1 MSSENTNLNI
11 NIVETVENMMAELDT
26 HFNDMLGDNPST
38 PPVMPVLTTP
48 PPAPRRRHRAEVEGD
63 AEVESRAEVEDEVKA
78 EVEGDA
84 EVEDEVK
91 AEVESRAEV
100 EDEAVQCAVCYTCL
114 LYTSPSPRD

>member
-1 MSSENTNLNI
+1 
-11 NIVETVENMMAELDT
+11 MMAELDT

-48 PPAPRRRHRAEVEGD
+48 PPAPRRERR
-63 AEVESRAEVEDEVKA
+63 A

-91 AEVESRAEV
+91 D
-100 EDEAVQCAVCYTCL
+100 EDEGMDEDEVKDKDEVKDEDEGNPVQCAICYTDL
-114 LYTSPSPRD
+114 TLETVL